1 MFPNCPNII
10 STGSIVSI
18 LTGPG
23 TGSILSILTEA
34 EQIALVRTKTKLK
47 LPKIVWNERQEDL
60 NLMLNRQLRCKRH

>member
-1 MFPNCPNII
+1 MCPNCPNII

-18 LTGPG
+18 LTGSG
-23 TGSILSILTEA
+23 TGSILSIPTEA